1 MDRYTIR
8 DYDKYLDMECGMY
21 PYQIPLWKTK
31 RIDESRGIVDE
42 YLPIVDELY
51 GALLHDTPMAL
62 NIEESYLVYTLIDY
76 KLRQDNVFLGSC
88 TVVVLTG
95 MENGDSRFD
104 FSNSTI
110 SRDTNKLLDAKF
122 TIRIGSRMLN
132 SENGKYE
139 FYEMMAHELQHAYRY
154 YNIFLSNNSYQDEEI
169 NKYRKYV
176 NSLNIMKNAQNQ
188 NEYDVGT
195 IYYISETNEISSEAN
210 KLYEYIRNHEE
221 INEGNI
227 SEYYNELPLY
237 SIKESL
243 SSFLERLDY
252 LAKQE
257 GINYVNNI
265 GEIFKRII
273 NNNSLSPSKAFI
285 KFRGR
290 VINGSMFADK
300 LFKRTIYKAFEDFGR
315 RLIMPHADNLAREM
329 IERDKDF
336 ELLKE
341 ILNRH

>member
-1 MDRYTIR
+1 MNRYTIR
-8 DYDKYLDMECGMY
+8 DYDKYLDIECSIY
-21 PYQIPLWKTK
+21 PHRIPIWQTK
-31 RIDESRGIVDE
+31 RIDESRGIVDD

-51 GALLHDTPMAL
+51 AALVNEMPMAL

-76 KLRQDNVFLGSC
+76 KLKQDNVFLGSC

-95 MENGDSRFD
+95 IEGGDSRFD

-110 SRDTNKLLDAKF
+110 SRDASKLLDAKF
-122 TIRIGSRMLN
+122 TIRIGSKMLN
-132 SENGKYE
+132 SENGKNE

-176 NSLNIMKNAQNQ
+176 NSLNLMKNARSQD
-188 NEYDVGT
+188 EYDIGT
-195 IYYISETNEISSEAN
+195 IYYISETNEISSESN

-221 INEGNI
+221 INEANV

-243 SSFLERLDY
+243 SSFLERIDY
-252 LAKQE
+252 MAKQE
-257 GINYVNNI
+257 GISYINKI

-273 NNNSLSPSKAFI
+273 NSNLSSSKAFI

-290 VINGSMFADK
+290 VLNGSMFADR
-300 LFKRTIYKAFEDFGR
+300 LFKRTISKAFDDFGR
-315 RLIMPHADNLAREM
+315 RVRMPHADDLAREM
-329 IERDKDF
+329 IESDNDF
-336 ELLKE
+336 NLLKE
-341 ILNRH
+341 ILNRC